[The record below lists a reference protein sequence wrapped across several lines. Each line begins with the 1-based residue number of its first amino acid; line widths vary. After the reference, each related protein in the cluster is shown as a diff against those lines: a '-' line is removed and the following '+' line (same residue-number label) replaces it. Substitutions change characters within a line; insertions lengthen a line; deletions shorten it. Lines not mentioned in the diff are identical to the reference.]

1 MSKTK
6 LFVEFLHGCLHPY
19 RKLFA
24 VVLIII
30 FIETLFY
37 SFLGFSFKLIIDAL
51 NHHQKSFLIV
61 ILNILFFG
69 CIAVIGVGVGRDFLY
84 LKILTGVTK
93 DLRLKLFQYL
103 SQLPM
108 SYYSK
113 TKLGTILLYFST
125 DINTIGGAV
134 SLLPSGIISPIMSL
148 IINIIFLSI
157 IDWKLTFITLFFT
170 PLLFIAPYLLSHP
183 LEKEIYERMRKEG
196 ETLSVTQ
203 ENVSMQI
210 VIRAFGLFD
219 HFKRFFVANNASLG
233 QAIFKVNFLN
243 NLMSRS
249 AQNIP
254 VFLQIVVL
262 IITVYMVYAK
272 IITVAALVAFYALFN
287 TLIYNL
293 TGLNYSLSTI
303 NQSVVSMRRL
313 REFLDVAPEQH
324 IMQAVDQPTTFTEAI
339 KFEDVTFS
347 YNSTDII
354 VKDINF
360 TIPHNK
366 FVAFVGPSGSG
377 KSTVLNLLLRFY
389 DPTSGIITLD
399 GKNLRDIPADALN
412 QVIGLI
418 SQEPLLFNMSVRE
431 NIRLGKLD
439 ATQAEIEAAA
449 KSAEIHDVIAAKAE
463 GYDTILGERGVGF
476 SIGQRQRIAIARAII
491 RHPGILLL
499 DEPTSALDPATEYA
513 INSTLERICK
523 ECTSVAVT
531 HRLDLVINADCIF
544 VMRDKQIIERGS
556 HKELLEKKGF
566 YKELWDKQHG
576 FIFNDN
582 TNNVAVTADRL
593 QAIPLFK
600 NFSDELLNEI
610 TPLFKTANYAENQII
625 ISEGDKGDQF
635 YILAHGKVAVL
646 KNQMADLAVDRVTTE
661 AIKDQTPDLTTN
673 RITTLADGDYFGEIA
688 LFKNIPRT
696 ASVLAITPCI
706 CLTLSQSD
714 FLNLLKEYPELKDK
728 VEKEILA
735 RTGNSSQ

>member
-1 MSKTK
+1 
-6 LFVEFLHGCLHPY
+6 
-19 RKLFA
+19 
-24 VVLIII
+24 
-30 FIETLFY
+30 
-37 SFLGFSFKLIIDAL
+37 
-51 NHHQKSFLIV
+51 
-61 ILNILFFG
+61 
-69 CIAVIGVGVGRDFLY
+69 
-84 LKILTGVTK
+84 
-93 DLRLKLFQYL
+93 
-103 SQLPM
+103 
-108 SYYSK
+108 
-113 TKLGTILLYFST
+113 
-125 DINTIGGAV
+125 
-134 SLLPSGIISPIMSL
+134 
-148 IINIIFLSI
+148 
-157 IDWKLTFITLFFT
+157 
-170 PLLFIAPYLLSHP
+170 
-183 LEKEIYERMRKEG
+183 
-196 ETLSVTQ
+196 
-203 ENVSMQI
+203 
-210 VIRAFGLFD
+210 
-219 HFKRFFVANNASLG
+219 
-233 QAIFKVNFLN
+233 
-243 NLMSRS
+243 
-249 AQNIP
+249 
-254 VFLQIVVL
+254 
-262 IITVYMVYAK
+262 
-272 IITVAALVAFYALFN
+272 
-287 TLIYNL
+287 
-293 TGLNYSLSTI
+293 
-303 NQSVVSMRRL
+303 
-313 REFLDVAPEQH
+313 
-324 IMQAVDQPTTFTEAI
+324 
-339 KFEDVTFS
+339 
-347 YNSTDII
+347 
-354 VKDINF
+354 
-360 TIPHNK
+360 
-366 FVAFVGPSGSG
+366 
-377 KSTVLNLLLRFY
+377 
-389 DPTSGIITLD
+389 
-399 GKNLRDIPADALN
+399 
-412 QVIGLI
+412 
-418 SQEPLLFNMSVRE
+418 
-431 NIRLGKLD
+431 
-439 ATQAEIEAAA
+439 
-449 KSAEIHDVIAAKAE
+449 
-463 GYDTILGERGVGF
+463 
-476 SIGQRQRIAIARAII
+476 
-491 RHPGILLL
+491 LL

>member
-6 LFVEFLHGCLHPY
+6 LFITFLNNCLRPY
-19 RKLFA
+19 RKLF
-24 VVLIII
+24 VIVLLII
-30 FIETLFY
+30 FIETFFY
-37 SFLGFSFKLIIDAL
+37 SFLGFSFILIIDAL
-51 NHHQKSFLIV
+51 NQHQKSFLML

-69 CIAVIGVGVGRDFLY
+69 CIAVIGVGIFRDFLY
-84 LKILTGVTK
+84 LKILSGITR

-125 DINTIGGAV
+125 DINTIGGAI

-148 IINIIFLSI
+148 IINIIFLSL
-157 IDWKLTFITLFFT
+157 IDWKLTLITLLFT
-170 PLLFIAPYLLSHP
+170 PLLFIAPYMLSHP

-203 ENVSMQI
+203 ENVAMQI

-219 HFKRFFVANNASLG
+219 YFKRFFVANNSSLG
-233 QAIFKVNFLN
+233 ESIFKVNFLN

-313 REFLDVAPEQH
+313 QEFLDVAPQLQLEQ
-324 IMQAVDQPTTFTEAI
+324 AADKPTTFSDVI
-339 KFEDVTFS
+339 KFDDVSFS
-347 YNSTDII
+347 YNMTDII
-354 VKDINF
+354 IKNISF
-360 TIPHNK
+360 SIPHNN

-389 DPTSGIITLD
+389 DPTSGAITLD
-399 GKNLRDIPADALN
+399 GKNLKDIPADSLS

-418 SQEPLLFNMSVRE
+418 SQEPLLFNMTVRE

-439 ATQAEIEAAA
+439 ADQEEIEAAA
-449 KSAEIHDVIAAKAE
+449 KAAEIHDVIIAKAE
-463 GYDTILGERGVGF
+463 GYNTILGERGVGF

-491 RHPGILLL
+491 RQPAILLL
-499 DEPTSALDPATEYA
+499 DEPTSALDPATEFA

-523 ECTSVAVT
+523 QCTSIAVT
-531 HRLDLVINADCIF
+531 HRLDLVTEANCIF
-544 VMRDKQIIERGS
+544 VMRDKQIIEYGS
-556 HKELLEKKGF
+556 HKELMERKGF

-582 TNNVAVTADRL
+582 KNNVAVTADRL

-600 NFSDELLNEI
+600 NFSDELLQKI
-610 TPLFKTANYAENQII
+610 TPLFKTSNYAENQII

-646 KNQMADLAVDRVTTE
+646 RNLKADMSVSRVTTE
-661 AIKDQTPDLTTN
+661 ATLKDQTPDLSAN
-673 RITTLADGDYFGEIA
+673 RISTLSDGDYFGEIA

-696 ASVLAITPCI
+696 ASVFALTPCI
-706 CLTLSQSD
+706 CLTLSQND
-714 FLNLLKEYPELKDK
+714 FLNLLNEHPALRDK

-735 RTGNSSQ
+735 RTGTTS